1 VFEELPAP
9 AAPSQPSQSADEPHR
24 ALYLRWRPRRFEDVV
39 GQEHVTRTL
48 RNAVRLGRPSHAY
61 LFTGPR
67 GTGKTTVA
75 RILYRAV
82 NCEHAQ
88 DGDPCNTCALC
99 RAALDNRALDLVEI
113 DAASTG
119 GIADIRDLREK
130 VGYRPNEGR
139 YRVYIVDEAHEM
151 SNAAWDAL
159 LKTLEEP
166 PPHALFVLATTEA
179 HKVPATIVS
188 RCQRFDFRRIPFQ
201 ETKDQLARV
210 AEAEGL
216 NVDPSVL
223 ERLALVARGGL
234 RDALSLLDQL
244 SAFAVGDIDMSVA
257 RAALSL
263 PSIEAVRGAIDGM
276 TRHDPGTVMA
286 VVSDAAEGGADLRLL
301 AEELVVHLR
310 ALMLLRSGADARL
323 TDELPADEVA
333 WLRERAPAWSI
344 GALMQLIQ
352 TLSDAL
358 ARTRDAAQFQVQ
370 TEVALL
376 TACDV
381 ESLVPRPAQTRAPS
395 SEVRVDPVP
404 APVTSAPSVVAPS
417 PGAPAAVAHSATAQP
432 AVAASPAAPA
442 AGAPAPA
449 DPAAVASSTAAA
461 SSAAATSSAADP
473 AAVAS
478 SAAAASSAAERAA
491 IATSPVNPVGQPS
504 EAPTAAVE
512 AASSPSS
519 LENSVVPSPV
529 ASPPPDATPEQ
540 TADTSLRSRWPDV
553 IEHIQRRN
561 GLLASLVRSAQPLAV
576 EESVLTVAF
585 STELNRK
592 SAERANSRQLIE
604 TAFERVYGTAYRL
617 RAVVVATDGGNL
629 LDDPVINFAQRTFG
643 GQPKR
648 VGTDVPNE

>member
-1 VFEELPAP
+1 LFETPLADSPSD
-9 AAPSQPSQSADEPHR
+9 AAHSEKEAPHR
-24 ALYLRWRPRRFEDVV
+24 ALYLRWRPKRFEDVV
-39 GQEHVTRTL
+39 GQDHVTRTL

-82 NCEHAQ
+82 NCEHTQ
-88 DGDPCNTCALC
+88 DGDPCNTCPLC
-99 RAALDNRALDLVEI
+99 RAALDGRALDLVEI

-130 VGYRPNEGR
+130 VGYRPNDGR

-179 HKVPATIVS
+179 HKVPPTIVS

-201 ETKDQLARV
+201 QTRDQLAKV

-216 NVDPSVL
+216 HVDPSVCD
-223 ERLALVARGGL
+223 RLALVARGGL

-276 TRHDPGTVMA
+276 TRHDPAAVMA
-286 VVSDAAEGGADLRLL
+286 VISDAAEGGADLRLL
-301 AEELVVHLR
+301 ADELVVHLR
-310 ALMLLRSGADARL
+310 ALLLLRTGADARL
-323 TDELPADEVA
+323 TDELPAPEVA

-344 GALMQLIQ
+344 GALMQLVQ

-381 ESLVPRPAQTRAPS
+381 ESLVPRPVPLPPL
-395 SEVRVDPVP
+395 EP
-404 APVTSAPSVVAPS
+404 APVAPP
-417 PGAPAAVAHSATAQP
+417 TIQ
-432 AVAASPAAPA
+432 
-442 AGAPAPA
+442 
-449 DPAAVASSTAAA
+449 
-461 SSAAATSSAADP
+461 
-473 AAVAS
+473 
-478 SAAAASSAAERAA
+478 E
-491 IATSPVNPVGQPS
+491 PVSHPPQEV
-504 EAPTAAVE
+504 
-512 AASSPSS
+512 
-519 LENSVVPSPV
+519 
-529 ASPPPDATPEQ
+529 SPPPVENEVSVPPDVSIAEPPPPSDA
-540 TADTSLRSRWPDV
+540 ASALKSRWLDV
-553 IEHIQRRN
+553 VEQVQRRN
-561 GLLASLVRSAQPLAV
+561 GLLASIVRSAIPLSLD
-576 EESVLTVAF
+576 ESVLVVAF
-585 STELNRK
+585 TTDFNRK
-592 SAERANSRQLIE
+592 TAEKSTNRQLIE
-604 TAFERVYGTAYRL
+604 TAFERVYGSPYRL
-617 RAVVVATDGGNL
+617 RSTVASAENGL

-648 VGTDVPNE
+648 VTDD

>member
-1 VFEELPAP
+1 MFQDLTAP
-9 AAPSQPSQSADEPHR
+9 AAAAVAPGEPHR

-48 RNAVRLGRPSHAY
+48 RNAVKLGRPSHAY

-82 NCEHAQ
+82 NCEQTQ

-99 RAALDNRALDLVEI
+99 RAALDGRALDLVEI

-179 HKVPATIVS
+179 HKVPPTIVS
-188 RCQRFDFRRIPFQ
+188 RCQRFDFRRIPFDS
-201 ETKDQLARV
+201 TRDQLAKV

-216 NVDPSVL
+216 RVDPTVL

-244 SAFAVGDIDMSVA
+244 SAFAIGDIDMDVA

-276 TRHDPGTVMA
+276 TRHDPAAVMA

-301 AEELVVHLR
+301 ADELVVHLR

-323 TDELPADEVA
+323 ADELPAAEVA
-333 WLRERAPAWSI
+333 WLRERAPSWSI
-344 GALMQLIQ
+344 GVLMQLIQ

-376 TACDV
+376 TACDI
-381 ESLVPRPAQTRAPS
+381 ESVAPR
-395 SEVRVDPVP
+395 PVP
-404 APVTSAPSVVAPS
+404 APPTIDVAP
-417 PGAPAAVAHSATAQP
+417 PVRDVAPPVTEVVPPVVEVVPVAEGAPAAASVRDQEATP
-432 AVAASPAAPA
+432 P
-442 AGAPAPA
+442 
-449 DPAAVASSTAAA
+449 
-461 SSAAATSSAADP
+461 
-473 AAVAS
+473 
-478 SAAAASSAAERAA
+478 
-491 IATSPVNPVGQPS
+491 PVSGGSQ
-504 EAPTAAVE
+504 
-512 AASSPSS
+512 SSP
-519 LENSVVPSPV
+519 LY
-529 ASPPPDATPEQ
+529 
-540 TADTSLRSRWPDV
+540 SRWPDV
-553 IEHIQRRN
+553 IDHVQRRN
-561 GLLASLVRSAQPLAV
+561 GLLASIVRSAQPLGL
-576 EESVLTVAF
+576 EESVLVVAF
-585 STELNRK
+585 STEFNRK
-592 SAERANSRQLIE
+592 TAEKSTNRQLIE
-604 TAFERVYGTAYRL
+604 TAFERVYGSAYRL
-617 RAVVVATDGGNL
+617 RCTVANTENGGASL
-629 LDDPVINFAQRTFG
+629 LEDPVINFAQRTFG
-643 GQPKR
+643 GEPKR
-648 VGTDVPNE
+648 VTTD